1 VIATATLIA
10 MTSVVTSMSEHSISA
25 QIMGA
30 HGGFGSMTSGL
41 QELQQKEMANGTIN
55 LEQTIFKAISSKVN
69 TSLT

>member
-1 VIATATLIA
+1 
-10 MTSVVTSMSEHSISA
+10 MSEHSISA

-41 QELQQKEMANGTIN
+41 QELQQEEMANGTIN